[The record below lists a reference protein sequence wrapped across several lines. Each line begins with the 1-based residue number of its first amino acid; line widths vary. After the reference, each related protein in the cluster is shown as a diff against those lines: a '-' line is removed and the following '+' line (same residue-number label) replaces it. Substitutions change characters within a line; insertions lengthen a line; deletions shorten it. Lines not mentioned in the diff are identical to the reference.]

1 MGHLGL
7 SRAATACALLVLL
20 AAGTCS
26 AVEIED
32 QLSNYVGDN
41 AKGYLQPLADAI
53 GTTLNSGLFQSAYIP
68 KDGRYFSLDLGVMSA
83 LFSDDDKSFDATTP
97 DGFLPQQDASAP
109 TIVGSGEV
117 VEVMG
122 DGGATHFFPGGFD
135 LSSFSIAAPQLRFG
149 SIHGTE
155 ALLRYFSLNVG
166 DSDLGSIS
174 LFGFGLRHSISQY
187 LKEDFPVDLAG
198 GFFWQSFK
206 LGENGAGDDLI
217 SASAF
222 SFGVQA
228 SKRFGQGIAFAE
240 PYAGVSL
247 DQYSLDASYESEGD
261 EILDVDFGSNTGGR
275 LTLGVA
281 GRLAILKGYID
292 YSIASQSSV
301 SFGLALGMF

>member
-1 MGHLGL
+1 MGHLRL
-7 SRAATACALLVLL
+7 LKAATVCTLLILL

-41 AKGYLQPLADAI
+41 AEGYLRPLAEAI
-53 GTTLNSGLFQSAYIP
+53 GTTLNSGLYQSAYIP

-83 LFSDDDKSFDATTP
+83 LFSDDDKTFKATTP
-97 DGFLPQQDASAP
+97 EGFSPQQNVTVP
-109 TIVGSGEV
+109 TIVGSGDA
-117 VEVMG
+117 VETMG

-135 LSSFSIAAPQLRFG
+135 LSSFSIAAPQLRIG
-149 SIHGTE
+149 SIRGTE
-155 ALLRYFSLNVG
+155 ALVRYFSLNVG
-166 DSDLGSIS
+166 DSDLGSLS

-198 GFFWQSFK
+198 GFFWQTFK
-206 LGENGAGDDLI
+206 LGENGAGGDLI

-228 SKRFGQGIAFAE
+228 SKRFGQGIVFAE

-247 DQYSLDASYESEGD
+247 DQYSLKASYQSEGD
-261 EILDVDFGSNTGGR
+261 EVLDVDFGSNTSGR
-275 LTLGVA
+275 LTLGLA
-281 GRLAILKGYID
+281 GRLAILKGHIE
-292 YSIASQSSV
+292 YSLASQSGV
-301 SFGLALGMF
+301 SFGLAFGMF